1 MHERKDLNDLIYK
14 LQKEK
19 KGIWKRTAELL
30 AKPRRRRVEVNLS
43 KIDEY
48 APEGSTILV
57 PGKVL
62 GAGRLSRK
70 LTIAAF
76 AFSESAKKAI
86 SEGGAKGISI
96 GELFSQN
103 PEGKSVV
110 ILV

>member
-1 MHERKDLNDLIYK
+1 MHERNDLIDLIDK

-30 AKPRRRRVEVNLS
+30 AKPRRKRIEVNVS
-43 KIDEY
+43 KIDAY

-62 GAGRLSRK
+62 GSGRLSKK

-76 AFSESAKKAI
+76 MFSDGARKAI
-86 SEGGAKGISI
+86 SEGGAKAISI
-96 GELFSQN
+96 DELFSQN
-103 PEGKSVV
+103 PDGKSVI

>member
-1 MHERKDLNDLIYK
+1 MDLNGLINT

-30 AKPRRRRVEVNLS
+30 SRPRRRRVEVNVS
-43 KIDEY
+43 KIVEY

-62 GAGRLSRK
+62 GEGRMTKK
-70 LTIAAF
+70 LTVAAF
-76 AFSESAKKAI
+76 SFSAGARKAMT
-86 SEGGAKGISI
+86 EGGAKTISI
-96 GELFSQN
+96 NELFAQN

-110 ILV
+110 ILI